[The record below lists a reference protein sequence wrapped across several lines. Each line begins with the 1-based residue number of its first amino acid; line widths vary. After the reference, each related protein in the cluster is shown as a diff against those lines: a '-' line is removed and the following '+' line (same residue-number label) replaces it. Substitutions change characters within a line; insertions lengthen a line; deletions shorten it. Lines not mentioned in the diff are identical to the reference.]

1 MRILDI
7 AVFTLIFSL
16 TLSALNGLNMFN
28 VNYRHEVNYTPP
40 QPPNYT
46 SILPRNTTMTEGEY
60 IGWNFFLGTIYVLT
74 NLPRILQPAYNIG
87 GYLKSLLP
95 ILPDSLCLIL
105 TILVDTLNLIAILQV
120 LRGVTFKWM
129 Q

>member
-7 AVFTLIFSL
+7 AIFTLVFSL

-28 VNYRHEVNYTPP
+28 VEFRHETNYTLP

-46 SILPRNTTMTEGEY
+46 GILPQKTNMTEGEY
-60 IGWNFFLGTIYVLT
+60 IGWNFFLGTIYILT
-74 NLPRILQPAYNIG
+74 SLPKIFQPAYNLG
-87 GYLKSLLP
+87 GYLKSLFP
-95 ILPDSLCLIL
+95 IIPDSLCLTL